1 MPCLLNISSWVPSLR
16 IDYKLEDKFDVGLFA
31 SFLALFIIGVA
42 AIYSS
47 TLHNHAASGN
57 FEKQMFW
64 GLAGLFV
71 FFIVYYLPT
80 TAFRQIAVPSYL
92 LSLLFLVLVLLIG
105 RRIYGQRS
113 WFGFGSFGFQPSEFA
128 KIGTILGLAYFMSR
142 RNMNI
147 ETFKDIFLSLGIGL
161 FPVGL
166 IFLEPDMGTSF
177 VFFALILI
185 MVFWKGISLFG
196 LFVVLSP
203 GIVALS
209 SLFGPLYFVFTMLL
223 VVTALILFKKD
234 IFFSGAILALNMG
247 AGFFTDYVYRALS
260 PHQQS
265 RILTFINPGSDP
277 LGSGYNAIQAKVAIG
292 SGGLLGKGFLNG
304 NQTQLQYIPE
314 QWTDFIFC
322 VIGEEFG
329 FIGAFI
335 VLVLF
340 LYIFL
345 RIIKIASLTKDEFI
359 SLTLIGILSVYFV
372 HVVVNIGMVTGLIPV
387 IGIPLPFVSYG
398 GSSLLVNMLMLGI
411 VANIYRTRKNYI

>member
-1 MPCLLNISSWVPSLR
+1 VLSLR
-16 IDYKLEDKFDVGLFA
+16 IDYKLEDKFDVGLFL
-31 SFLALFIIGVA
+31 SFLILFIIGLA

-57 FEKQMFW
+57 FEKQVFW
-64 GLAGLFV
+64 GLTGLFV

-80 TAFRQIAVPSYL
+80 TAFRRIAVPSYL
-92 LSLLFLVLVLLIG
+92 LSLFFLVIVLVIG

-142 RNMNI
+142 KHVNI
-147 ETFKDIFLSLGIGL
+147 ETFKDIFISMGIGL

-177 VFFALILI
+177 VFFAIILV
-185 MVFWKGISLFG
+185 MLFWKGISLFG

-203 GIVALS
+203 AIVALS

-223 VVTALILFKKD
+223 VILALIFFKKD
-234 IFFSGAILALNMG
+234 IFFSGAILALNLG

-260 PHQQS
+260 PHQQK

-292 SGGLLGKGFLNG
+292 SGGLLGKGFLAG

-314 QWTDFIFC
+314 QWTDFIYC

-329 FIGAFI
+329 FIGSFI
-335 VLVLF
+335 VLMLF

-359 SLTLIGILSVYFV
+359 SLTLIGILSVYFI
-372 HVVVNIGMVTGLIPV
+372 HVLINIGMVTGLIPV

-398 GSSLLVNMLMLGI
+398 GSSLLVNMFMLGI

>member
-1 MPCLLNISSWVPSLR
+1 LR
-16 IDYKLEDKFDVGLFA
+16 IDYKLEDKFDVGLFF
-31 SFLALFIIGVA
+31 SFLALFIIGIA

-47 TLHNHAASGN
+47 TLHNRAAGGN
-57 FEKQMFW
+57 FEKQIFW
-64 GLAGLFV
+64 GLTGLLV

-92 LSLLFLVLVLLIG
+92 LSLLFLALVLVIG

-128 KIGTILGLAYFMSR
+128 KIGTILGLAYYMSR
-142 RNMNI
+142 RNINI
-147 ETFKDIFLSLGIGL
+147 ETFKDIFISLGVGL
-161 FPVGL
+161 LPVGL

-177 VFFALILI
+177 VFFGLILV
-185 MVFWKGISLFG
+185 MLFWKGISLFG

-203 GIVALS
+203 AIVALS
-209 SLFGPLYFVFTMLL
+209 SLFGPLYFTFTMLL
-223 VVTALILFKKD
+223 VVGALILFKKD
-234 IFFSGAILALNMG
+234 IFFSGSILALNLG

-260 PHQQS
+260 PHQQN

-292 SGGLLGKGFLNG
+292 SGGLFGKGFLHG

-314 QWTDFIFC
+314 QWTDFIYC

-329 FIGAFI
+329 FIGSII
-335 VLVLF
+335 VLFLF

-359 SLTLIGILSVYFV
+359 SLTLIGILSVYFI

>member
-1 MPCLLNISSWVPSLR
+1 MR
-16 IDYKLEDKFDVGLFA
+16 INYKLQDRFDFAIFLPVLFLMIAGL
-31 SFLALFIIGVA
+31 L

-47 TLHNHAASGN
+47 TVNHPTAHGN
-57 FEKQMFW
+57 FQRQVYW
-64 GLAGLFV
+64 AGFSLLV
-71 FFIVYYLPT
+71 FFFIYSLPQQT
-80 TAFRQIAVPSYL
+80 FKMFALAAYSVSIIFLIAV
-92 LSLLFLVLVLLIG
+92 LVVG
-105 RRIYGQRS
+105 KTVYGSKS
-113 WFGFGSFGFQPSEFA
+113 WFGIGSFGFQPSEFA

-142 RNMNI
+142 KHIDI
-147 ETFKDIFLSLGIGL
+147 ETFRDILISLGIGL
-161 FPVGL
+161 LPVGL

-185 MVFWKGISLFG
+185 MLFWKGISLFG

-223 VVTALILFKKD
+223 VVLALIFFKKD
-234 IFFSGAILALNMG
+234 IFFSGAILALNLG
-247 AGFFTDYVYRALS
+247 AGFFTDYMYRALS
-260 PHQQS
+260 PHQQK

-292 SGGLLGKGFLNG
+292 SGGLFGKGFLAG

-314 QWTDFIFC
+314 QWTDFIYC

-329 FIGAFI
+329 FIGSFI
-335 VLVLF
+335 VLMLF

-359 SLTLIGILSVYFV
+359 SLTLIGILSVYFIHTV
-372 HVVVNIGMVTGLIPV
+372 INIGMVTGLIPV

-398 GSSLLVNMLMLGI
+398 GSSLLVNMFMLGI